1 MKNSVFVT
9 IVMVVALAISSYIY
23 YGVFATADHTSILH
37 HMYMGGP
44 LVIVLMV
51 LTLMNITFVFERIF
65 SINKAAGRGSV
76 SKYLKNLQTSLA
88 NGDVEQA
95 IEHCDRQRGSVANII
110 RQGLEKYQALK
121 GSSMTNEDKMKD
133 IQKTVEEAT
142 MLEVP
147 LLEKNL
153 IALSTIASIATMV
166 GLLGTTI
173 GMIRAFQALAQAGAP
188 DAVSLSQGISEALV
202 NTAGG
207 LIGAIIGITA
217 YNYFANKVDSFTY
230 MIDEA
235 SYNVIQTLSNKK

>member
-1 MKNSVFVT
+1 MKNSVFFA
-9 IVMVVALAISSYIY
+9 IVMVVAAAISCYVY
-23 YGVFATADHTSILH
+23 FGVFGTAEHTSIMH
-37 HMYMGGP
+37 QIYQGGP
-44 LVIVLMV
+44 LVVLLIM
-51 LTLMNITFVFERIF
+51 LILMNITFIFERLF
-65 SINKAAGRGSV
+65 SLNKAGGRGPV
-76 SKYLKNLQTSLA
+76 VKYLKNLQTSLA

-110 RQGLEKYQALK
+110 RQGLERFQSLT
-121 GSSMTNEDKMKD
+121 SSSLDHEKRMEEVKKSVD
-133 IQKTVEEAT
+133 EAT

-173 GMIRAFQALAQAGAP
+173 GMIRAFAAMARAGAP
-188 DAVSLSQGISEALV
+188 DAISLSVGISEALV

-207 LIGAIIGITA
+207 LIAAIIGIVA
-217 YNYFANKVDSFTY
+217 YNYFTNKVDSFTY

-235 SYNVIQTLSNKK
+235 SSNVIQSLSTKK

>member
-1 MKNSVFVT
+1 MKNSVFFA
-9 IVMVVALAISSYIY
+9 IVMVVAAAISGYIF
-23 YGVFATADHTSILH
+23 YGIFGAAEHTSIMH
-37 HMYMGGP
+37 QIYQGGP
-44 LVIVLMV
+44 LVVLLIM
-51 LTLMNITFVFERIF
+51 LILMNITFIFERLF
-65 SINKAAGRGSV
+65 SLNKAGGRGPV
-76 SKYLKNLQTSLA
+76 TKYLKNLQTSLA

-110 RQGLEKYQALK
+110 RQGLEKYQSLK
-121 GSSMTNEDKMKD
+121 SSNAPIDEKMKD
-133 IQKTVEEAT
+133 VQKSVEEAT

-173 GMIRAFQALAQAGAP
+173 GMIRAFSAMARAGAP
-188 DAVSLSQGISEALV
+188 DAISLSVGISEALV

-207 LIGAIIGITA
+207 LVAAIIGIVA
-217 YNYFANKVDSFTY
+217 YNFFTNKVDSFTY

-235 SYNVIQTLSNKK
+235 GYNVIQSLSNKK